1 VADAIPNSVDYY
13 RDRELFERDLA
24 DNAQSDPIRKIHL
37 NMAERYRQ
45 MIEELETFERSRPPG
60 LPA

>member
-1 VADAIPNSVDYY
+1 MTDAFLNSVDYY
-13 RDRELFERDLA
+13 RDRELFERGLA
-24 DNAQSDPIRKIHL
+24 DNAQSDPIRNIHL

-45 MIEELETFERSRPPG
+45 MTEELEAFERSRSSG